1 MKLILQADPRKQ
13 EEIAAELVERQV
25 ISWDLAARL
34 HADSIDPEPVP
45 IKAADI
51 LWLHPTL
58 FNRIYRIVIGDDPG
72 DEKPADSS
80 AAE

>member
-13 EEIAAELVERQV
+13 EEIAAELVEHQV

-51 LWLHPTL
+51 L
-58 FNRIYRIVIGDDPG
+58 
-72 DEKPADSS
+72 
-80 AAE
+80 